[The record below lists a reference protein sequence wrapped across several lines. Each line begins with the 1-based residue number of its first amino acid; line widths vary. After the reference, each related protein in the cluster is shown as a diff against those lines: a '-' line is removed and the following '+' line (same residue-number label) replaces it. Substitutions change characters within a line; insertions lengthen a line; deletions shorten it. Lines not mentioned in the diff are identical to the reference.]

1 MWRGGRLRYSGRAM
15 IAAATIFLQHTLS
28 ILSLQRPLRRLPHL
42 FIFLLFSLTS
52 CNSGVTAQQ
61 TVYHM
66 CDTLEKQYSYLC
78 PNHTLFNQKFM
89 VCDHWYMVNCS
100 SAQDFYHLNVHIG
113 EGGSGN
119 PAVNSLQVSTE
130 AGHDTGHTS
139 TKDVKTSSLASTFK
153 SSRSDSP
160 QQQASSLTLTPTR
173 RITPPFA
180 PTSIPTQPLTP
191 ASKPTQPLI
200 PTSTPTQP
208 FILRNIPTDRFI
220 PTNIFTLPFTTTN
233 TVTTAITES
242 VTIKDS
248 QVGLSQPWHSPT
260 LPPITKPIAP
270 PTTQPVIPPTAQPI
284 TPPISFTGLLKPLTV
299 PFNFLTLP
307 TTSDNSPLQSIIPPL
322 HLSLPNLRH
331 TSSQHGGLLR
341 PSRNS
346 NITQRFGAAVR
357 AFSAITSSTDTS
369 TLVDT
374 TNTWSAPT
382 RDTTEPEI
390 ETTNSQTPRS
400 DPSFT
405 MVPGR
410 VARRPGRRFTFSS
423 NGEEPSL
430 KPVDVKNIAL
440 RPLVVRPASK
450 TRTIPNTSSEV
461 TLVSHFPNA
470 TLTDQVTQHSL
481 SSELAPP
488 LVSSTPR
495 NSFEPRFPANHQ
507 RLQVPTDFLQPPSLH
522 PVSLDPVPFLSPANL
537 SASPIR
543 NVIKQEFPTPLFTPV
558 RNSRVRVF
566 EQTIPEA
573 PHVQFS
579 SSRGNR
585 DFFIPTNELS
595 LPGPDLSQVDQNS
608 LDEELKHQDTSEH
621 HHHDGDGGFH
631 MTMVFPAPPE
641 ERMEEL
647 QLNPECPRCHPAFLR
662 PGECHPCVLIK

>member
-61 TVYHM
+61 TDDGTYPQLGTIPVTSFNCVGQAPGYYADPDTGCQVYHM

-284 TPPISFTGLLKPLTV
+284 T
-299 PFNFLTLP
+299 
-307 TTSDNSPLQSIIPPL
+307 
-322 HLSLPNLRH
+322 
-331 TSSQHGGLLR
+331 
-341 PSRNS
+341 
-346 NITQRFGAAVR
+346 
-357 AFSAITSSTDTS
+357 
-369 TLVDT
+369 
-374 TNTWSAPT
+374 
-382 RDTTEPEI
+382 
-390 ETTNSQTPRS
+390 
-400 DPSFT
+400 
-405 MVPGR
+405 
-410 VARRPGRRFTFSS
+410 
-423 NGEEPSL
+423 
-430 KPVDVKNIAL
+430 
-440 RPLVVRPASK
+440 
-450 TRTIPNTSSEV
+450 
-461 TLVSHFPNA
+461 
-470 TLTDQVTQHSL
+470 
-481 SSELAPP
+481 
-488 LVSSTPR
+488 
-495 NSFEPRFPANHQ
+495 
-507 RLQVPTDFLQPPSLH
+507 
-522 PVSLDPVPFLSPANL
+522 
-537 SASPIR
+537 
-543 NVIKQEFPTPLFTPV
+543 
-558 RNSRVRVF
+558 
-566 EQTIPEA
+566 
-573 PHVQFS
+573 
-579 SSRGNR
+579 
-585 DFFIPTNELS
+585 
-595 LPGPDLSQVDQNS
+595 
-608 LDEELKHQDTSEH
+608 
-621 HHHDGDGGFH
+621 
-631 MTMVFPAPPE
+631 
-641 ERMEEL
+641 
-647 QLNPECPRCHPAFLR
+647 
-662 PGECHPCVLIK
+662 